1 MASHLTPKQIEEI
14 VALIGDWPLGTKLTW
29 EELLRL
35 VVRRIRISPTR
46 QTLARI
52 PEVLSAFRTRKT
64 SLRNYREPSC
74 EERVLVETN
83 RRLSVDNDRLR
94 AKTDLYLERL
104 ALLQYN
110 AYKHGLKKHELEAPL
125 PFINRKS

>member
-52 PEVLSAFRTRKT
+52 PEVFSAFRTRKT

-83 RRLSVDNDRLR
+83 RRLSAKNDRLC
-94 AKTDLYLERL
+94 AKVELCREHVAR
-104 ALLQYN
+104 LQYN